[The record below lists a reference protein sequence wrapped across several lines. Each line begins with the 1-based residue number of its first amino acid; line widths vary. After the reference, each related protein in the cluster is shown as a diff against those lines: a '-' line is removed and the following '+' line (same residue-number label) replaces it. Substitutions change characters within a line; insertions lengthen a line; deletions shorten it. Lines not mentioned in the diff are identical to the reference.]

1 MTLKEAIERYTSN
14 AEYERIHGSLQG
26 CLDFRQ
32 LAEWL
37 KDYERLLGQE
47 PCEDEY
53 IKVPKMALK
62 YRTAGM
68 VAYNAEWLKNHFDI
82 ERAVICGAQEPCED
96 AISRQ
101 VVLDKIE
108 LVELKDGQSFPEHRR
123 LWNESVPRPLPV
135 FFPYRKD
142 SRSRPYLL
150 WLRSCARLRQCR
162 FPKRCGRQ
170 RCRRCSLHA
179 FRRTVPRIFRPY

>member
-108 LVELKDGQSFPEHRR
+108 LVELKDGQSFYCISPEDIET
-123 LWNESVPRPLPV
+123 LPSVNSQQTGHWIDLDE
-135 FFPYRKD
+135 K
-142 SRSRPYLL
+142 SAIC
-150 WLRSCARLRQCR
+150 SCCNRNNTLYGDFC
-162 FPKRCGRQ
+162 KWCGAKMVEPQEVRDKE
-170 RCRRCSLHA
+170 
-179 FRRTVPRIFRPY
+179 